1 VQGETSFYRGHMLS
15 QPLVRR
21 TPVLIQPWYVAEGFL
36 AEAREYPEFC
46 VSEPYLS
53 KGEKYGD
60 QERDFRRV
68 IEG

>member
-1 VQGETSFYRGHMLS
+1 META
-15 QPLVRR
+15 
-21 TPVLIQPWYVAEGFL
+21 VLGLPAAHEQQ
-36 AEAREYPEFC
+36 REYPEFC